1 MIFKKHMLISAL
13 SLFLFSCATPT
24 PIQEF
29 QVVQAEQRSI
39 TVTGIGEV
47 KVAPDLAEVVFSVY
61 TANQDLIAAKQE
73 NDEISRNVLEA
84 IRSYEIDEND
94 IKTDYLNIFSE
105 TSESTPQ
112 IYRYGV
118 KNGFKV
124 TVRDLSILEALITD
138 VLKAGGNRIAGV
150 YFRVSDLETQ
160 QEKAREMAIKSAK
173 EKAIKMAGELGQE
186 IDVPLTITESP
197 VIYPYGAT
205 SFLALGRADY
215 NSYNF
220 EEFNVMAFGEIT
232 IKASVSIE
240 FSLK

>member
-1 MIFKKHMLISAL
+1 MYKRFILACAL

-24 PIQEF
+24 PIQEL
-29 QVVQAEQRSI
+29 QVIQAEQRSI
-39 TVTGIGEV
+39 TVTGVGEV
-47 KVAPDLAEVVFSVY
+47 KVTPDLAEVVFSVY
-61 TANQDLIAAKQE
+61 TANKDLVAAKEE
-73 NDEISRNVLEA
+73 NDEISRNVLET
-84 IRSYEIDEND
+84 IQGYKIDEND

-105 TSESTPQ
+105 TSESTPE
-112 IYRYGV
+112 IYRYGI

-160 QEKAREMAIKSAK
+160 QEKARDLAIQSAK
-173 EKAIKMAGELGQE
+173 EKAIKMAGELEQE

-197 VIYPYGAT
+197 VIYPYGTT

-215 NSYNF
+215 NNYNF
-220 EEFNVMAFGEIT
+220 EELNVMAFGQIT

>member
-1 MIFKKHMLISAL
+1 MYKRFILIGAL
-13 SLFLFSCATPT
+13 SLLLLSCATPT

-29 QVVQAEQRSI
+29 QVMQTEQRSI

-61 TANQDLIAAKQE
+61 TANKDLVAAKEE
-73 NDEISRNVLEA
+73 NDDASRNILEA
-84 IRSYEIDEND
+84 IRIYEIDKND

-105 TSESTPQ
+105 TSESTPE

-124 TVRDLSILEALITD
+124 TVRDLSILESLITD

-150 YFRVSDLETQ
+150 YFRVSDLEIQ
-160 QEKAREMAIKSAK
+160 QEKARELAIKSAK

-186 IDVPLTITESP
+186 IDMPLTITESP
-197 VIYPYGAT
+197 VIYPYGAN
-205 SFLALGRADY
+205 SFLALGRADH
-215 NSYNF
+215 NNYNF
-220 EEFNVMAFGEIT
+220 EELNVMAFGQIT

>member
-1 MIFKKHMLISAL
+1 MLKKHILISAL

-39 TVTGIGEV
+39 TVTGTGEV
-47 KVAPDLAEVVFSVY
+47 KVAPDLAEVIFSVY
-61 TANQDLIAAKQE
+61 TANKDLVTAKEE
-73 NDEISRNVLEA
+73 NDEISRNVLEVLRKYK
-84 IRSYEIDEND
+84 IEEND
-94 IKTDYLNIFSE
+94 IKSDYLNIFPE
-105 TSESTPQ
+105 TSDSTPE

-124 TVRDLSILEALITD
+124 TVRDLSILESLITD

-160 QEKAREMAIKSAK
+160 QEKARELAIESAK
-173 EKAIKMAGELGQE
+173 GKAIKMAGALGQE
-186 IDVPLTITESP
+186 IDMPLTITESP

-215 NSYNF
+215 NNYNF
-220 EEFNVMAFGEIT
+220 EEFNVMAFGQIT